1 MATLPQS
8 HHALVLVS
16 FDAPLQV
23 QAVETPRCIPGSA
36 VVEILSTPILSYAS
50 KLYSGDLKYPLHP
63 PMTVGGGAIA
73 RVVSLGSDATHLRK
87 GQLVFVDPM
96 VRGRDDSS
104 GKTSILLGVHG
115 GLTSGAAVL
124 MQGDW
129 RHGSCARYAR
139 WPLENVHVLDEEKL
153 TTSTSTST
161 SSLGL
166 GLGLGSGSGL
176 GLGYSFHDLAYLQ
189 RLLVP
194 MGGLC
199 ESVLDVK
206 VGDRV
211 IVAPATGQFGGAA
224 VEVALAMGAD
234 VVICGRNRTALTKMR
249 DTLEPVYP
257 GAKIDVVQFSGVVET
272 DVAALQAVPS
282 IDKYIDFSPAVAA
295 GSTHI
300 TSCLRA
306 LKKGGKAC
314 LMGGITAGVEIPYSV
329 VMFNDLQICGKFM
342 YERDAV
348 KRLIS
353 LVESGRLKFRVPEI
367 KVFGL
372 KEWEK
377 GFETAAQRSGWRE
390 MVVFEPGRE

>member
-1 MATLPQS
+1 
-8 HHALVLVS
+8 
-16 FDAPLQV
+16 
-23 QAVETPRCIPGSA
+23 
-36 VVEILSTPILSYAS
+36 
-50 KLYSGDLKYPLHP
+50 
-63 PMTVGGGAIA
+63 MTVGGGAIA
-73 RVVSLGSDATHLRK
+73 RVVSLGSDATHLKK

-104 GKTSILLGVHG
+104 TSILLGVHG

-129 RHGSCARYAR
+129 RHGSCAQYAR

-161 SSLGL
+161 SSLGF
-166 GLGLGSGSGL
+166 GLGSGL

-257 GAKIDVVQFSGVVET
+257 GAKIDVVQLLGVVET
-272 DVAALQAVPS
+272 DVAALQAVGDRGRP

-306 LKKGGKAC
+306 LKRGGKAC
-314 LMGGITAGVEIPYSV
+314 LMGGIMAGVEIPYSV

-377 GFETAAQRSGWRE
+377 GFETAAQKSGWRE

>member
-1 MATLPQS
+1 MAALPQS

-73 RVVSLGSDATHLRK
+73 RVVSLGSDATYLRK

-104 GKTSILLGVHG
+104 TSILLGVHG

-161 SSLGL
+161 LS
-166 GLGLGSGSGL
+166 L

-249 DTLEPVYP
+249 DTLMPVYP

-272 DVAALQAVPS
+272 DVAALQAVGDRGRP

-353 LVESGRLKFRVPEI
+353 LVEGGRLKFRLPEI

-377 GFETAAQRSGWRE
+377 GLETAAQRSGWRE